1 MQIIPAV
8 MFAATIMLAASAL
21 AYSEEYQF
29 IRDKTGDIDWAAEC
43 KRRPSV
49 AIGMTE
55 VRHTTANGGCLST
68 STQPKLLPGSASN
81 GSAIPGRYAKK
92 MAP

>member
-49 AIGMTE
+49 PIGMTRF
-55 VRHTTANGGCLST
+55 VPLAASKRCRASSAGGWSITVWRSGDGGPPELDVF
-68 STQPKLLPGSASN
+68 
-81 GSAIPGRYAKK
+81 
-92 MAP
+92 